1 MIFSFNF
8 WSNKI
13 CSLIFR
19 STSDN
24 SSSRRHVW
32 MSYNIMVNIY
42 IFLSCLVNIFSF
54 FCVILLCVF
63 MFWVPCCDVRY
74 DFHIKTMFGYL
85 CLFAYSSVQHI
96 LCCFVFLRVVYP
108 VLPVSLDCPFFI
120 ALSVFSN
127 VYGNYDN
134 GTSTWYPKVVIFI

>member
-1 MIFSFNF
+1 MIQIQTANTCRKIRLTTHISVLKYHIILFQCNIKSNHIIITFLMYFSDSYMIFSFNF

-42 IFLSCLVNIFSF
+42 ILLSCIVNIFSVF
-54 FCVILLCVF
+54 LCYPIMCFYVMSSVLWCPLRF
-63 MFWVPCCDVRY
+63 LHKNDVR
-74 DFHIKTMFGYL
+74 L
-85 CLFAYSSVQHI
+85 
-96 LCCFVFLRVVYP
+96 FVFVCV
-108 VLPVSLDCPFFI
+108 
-120 ALSVFSN
+120 
-127 VYGNYDN
+127 
-134 GTSTWYPKVVIFI
+134 